1 MESPEGYRV
10 DWDGIGTL
18 ALFISSGA
26 IGVGLI
32 GLRAY
37 KAQLASKLEW
47 ERLRRSETAPDEVLE
62 QIHDLEAK
70 VQRLTERADFSE
82 RLVSDG
88 RSQPPETEVY
98 KTGSSST

>member
-47 ERLRRSETAPDEVLE
+47 ERLRHSEAAPDEVIE
-62 QIHDLEAK
+62 QVRDLEAQ
-70 VQRLTERADFSE
+70 VYRLTERLDFTE
-82 RLVSDG
+82 RLVGDA
-88 RSQPPETEVY
+88 RSEPADTE
-98 KTGSSST
+98 KTV